1 MDGIWIRQSC
11 GRNAIFGDQ
20 LEQRLHDYFQGGA
33 VVSVVVYNLDYA
45 RNLPLRRVCSG
56 DVPAADPQA
65 VLSFS

>member
-1 MDGIWIRQSC
+1 MKEHRC
-11 GRNAIFGDQ
+11 
-20 LEQRLHDYFQGGA
+20 HGGH
-33 VVSVVVYNLDYA
+33 SRYLDYA